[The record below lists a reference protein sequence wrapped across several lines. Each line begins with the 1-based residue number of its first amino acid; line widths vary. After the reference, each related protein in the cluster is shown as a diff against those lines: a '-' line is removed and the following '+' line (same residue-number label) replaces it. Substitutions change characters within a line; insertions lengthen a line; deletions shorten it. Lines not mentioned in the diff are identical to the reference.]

1 MNLRYNILIFF
12 KKGFSLGEKRN
23 MDRVKKGT
31 WLTYFEMKLS
41 LDLYFLQALSAN

>member
-41 LDLYFLQALSAN
+41 LELFFLWVFCAN